1 MQSQINQA
9 LKKHLEN
16 QQQHQHHPDLIQ
28 PQFTRNN
35 PTGVAQQLNQLHDL
49 QNDLALQKM
58 VGDKQPV
65 SMKQ

>member
-1 MQSQINQA
+1 
-9 LKKHLEN
+9 LED